1 LPSGERRAI
10 VTAEV
15 STVRFLLACLLAILA
30 TPSSSAASDTKP
42 PTVPRGL
49 TIIEVASTSVR
60 LGWQASSDFKG
71 GSGVAGYDVF
81 RNGTQIAFTASLF
94 YTDSNVASS
103 TTYQYAVRARDN
115 AGNVSV
121 PGTPVSVTTPAG
133 SPCTEYPPAPAPLKA
148 TAISSS
154 AVTLEWAAVTPPAG
168 CAVTYTVYR
177 GADAIAAGLLTTTY
191 TAAGLDAS
199 TTYSFSVVAED
210 AAGGSQPATVDVT
223 TQASGGSS
231 QGFPAQLFAP
241 YVDVLLWPT
250 PSLSEMAEQSGSKYF
265 SAGFIVAGSGCQ
277 ATWGRH
283 YVMSDNF
290 LADDIA
296 ALRSQGGDVVAS
308 FGGAA
313 GTELA
318 LACSTVAAL
327 QAQYQSVIDT
337 YGFTRLDFDIE
348 GSALGNTAA
357 NDRRAKAIIGL
368 RAPAAAA
375 GRGLTVQF
383 TLPVLPSGLTQ
394 DGLGLLQN
402 AIDNGVDIGVVNVM
416 AMDYGRSY
424 DPNRMGQYA
433 VDAMTATVDQLKT
446 LFGSA
451 RTDDELSAMVGVT
464 PMIGLNDVSPEVFTL
479 DDADHLVRVARS
491 SGTGF
496 LGFWSATRDQRCPR
510 RQVVSP
516 TCSGIVQAP
525 WDFTKRF
532 MPFMPY

>member
-1 LPSGERRAI
+1 MRI
-10 VTAEV
+10 
-15 STVRFLLACLLAILA
+15 LLACLLAILA
-30 TPSSSAASDTKP
+30 APSPLAAGDTKP

-49 TIIEVASTSVR
+49 AATAVTEASVS
-60 LGWQASSDFKG
+60 LIWQASNDFKG

-81 RNGTQIAFTASLF
+81 RNGTKLAFTASLF

-133 SPCTEYPPAPAPLKA
+133 SPCTLRPPAPAPLQA
-148 TAISSS
+148 TAVSSS
-154 AVTLEWAAVTPPAG
+154 TVTLEWASVIPPAG
-168 CAVTYTVYR
+168 CAVTYSVYR
-177 GADAIAAGLLTTTY
+177 GSMAIATGLLTTTY
-191 TAAGLDAS
+191 TATGLAPS
-199 TTYSFSVVAED
+199 TSYSFNVSAADLAGESYSDPVD
-210 AAGGSQPATVDVT
+210 AT
-223 TQASGGSS
+223 TEASDGSS
-231 QGFPAQLFAP
+231 PGFPAQLFAP

-250 PSLSEMAEQSGSKYF
+250 PSLAGMAEQSGSKYF

-283 YVMSDNF
+283 YAMSDNF

-296 ALRSQGGDVVAS
+296 ALRSQGGDVIAS

-318 LACSTVAAL
+318 LACSTVEAL
-327 QAQYQSVIDT
+327 RAQYQSVIDT

-357 NDRRAKAIIGL
+357 NERRAKAIIGL

-375 GRGLTVQF
+375 GEALTVQF

-394 DGLGLLQN
+394 DGLNLLQN
-402 AIDNGVDIGVVNVM
+402 AIDHGVNIGVVNVM

-424 DPNRMGQYA
+424 DPNRMGQHA
-433 VDAMTATVDQLKT
+433 VDAVNATLAQLRT
-446 LFGSA
+446 LYGSA
-451 RTDDELSAMVGVT
+451 KTDEGLRAMVGVT

-479 DDADHLVRVARS
+479 ADADTLISAAQVN
-491 SGTGF
+491 GIGF
-496 LGFWSATRDQRCPR
+496 LSFWSATRDQPCPR

-532 MPFMPY
+532 RLFMPY